1 MGIDQLQT
9 MADYPRI
16 PPELNVVM
24 ETTGELAG
32 KCPFLQSLKDN
43 GAGDAHQANVTKNH
57 IREDRIPQF
66 KQGNWGCIK
75 DSILDCVGNTP
86 MVRCKNIA
94 EDEGFQA
101 DGVQLLAKCV
111 FMNPGGAVKDRIG
124 RRMIVDAEKRTE
136 LFKKGLGTG
145 GDHSQGWDGREFK
158 RGDVIIEPTSG
169 NTGIGLSMAAAV
181 KGYDMIITMPEKMS
195 QEKQDALKGLGATI
209 VRTPTEHA
217 WDHQD
222 SHISEAYKLRKKLN
236 DEFAAKGSVKS
247 AHVLDQYRNPGNGM
261 AHYEETGA
269 EIWSQTAG
277 TITHLIAGAG
287 TGGTITGIARK
298 LKEMAAADIQSGKRT
313 KQVTIVGV
321 DPNGSIL
328 AEDPKAEG
336 EQPDRAVYAYPQRV
350 RAHKINEAH
359 PSGPW
364 GQQTEGI
371 GYDFIPRVIDRDVVD
386 ERVKGPDEESFIMA
400 RRLLRREGFMCGGS
414 SGTAMH
420 AACQYI
426 KDNNLSD
433 DPNAV
438 VVVVCPDNIRN
449 YMTKHLNAD
458 WMYERGYMSEQRC
471 ADAFAAKHIEVND
484 WGKDKTVSDLP
495 LHPARFL
502 STMETCDNAINIMR
516 MTGFDQFPVKD
527 ENGAIFGVL
536 TATNLLTRLG
546 KKQLTINSPIKRA
559 CVRDLRKIYT
569 TKSENPGGVSLNELV
584 RILSRNSFVLVDN
597 KYFITFSDI
606 FDMMHPKPWMV
617 TQEEFIA
624 AQKVSTRNM
633 VVAATMSASMAFV
646 CGAILNRFW
655 K

>member
-1 MGIDQLQT
+1 MGAHRRP
-9 MADYPRI
+9 MDYPRI

-101 DGVQLLAKCV
+101 DGVQLLAKCE

-209 VRTPTEHA
+209 VRTPTEYA
-217 WDHQD
+217 WDHEG

-236 DEFAAKGSVKS
+236 AQFDEEGNGRS
-247 AHVLDQYRNPGNGM
+247 AHVLDQYRNPGNSM
-261 AHYEETGA
+261 AHYEETGR
-269 EIWSQTAG
+269 EIWEQTNGKIA
-277 TITHLIAGAG
+277 HLIAGAG

-298 LKEMAAADIQSGKRT
+298 LKEMAQSQNRT
-313 KQVTIVGV
+313 VTVVGV
-321 DPNGSIL
+321 DPNGSAL
-328 AEDPKAEG
+328 AED
-336 EQPDRAVYAYPQRV
+336 
-350 RAHKINEAH
+350 KIKTPERSTSWSKSGYKEHDINKNN
-359 PSGPW
+359 PPGPW
-364 GQQTEGI
+364 GQQIEGI
-371 GYDFIPRVIDRDVVD
+371 GYDFIPRVLDRDIVD
-386 ERVKGPDEESFIMA
+386 VWLKGPDKESYIMA
-400 RRLLRREGFMCGGS
+400 RRLLREEGFMCGGS
-414 SGTAMH
+414 SGTAMD
-420 AACQYI
+420 AAVRYI
-426 KDNNLSD
+426 KENKLDQ
-433 DPNAV
+433 DPDAV
-438 VVVVCPDNIRN
+438 VVVLMPDNIRN

-458 WMYERGYMSEQRC
+458 WMYERGYMNETEC
-471 ADAFAAKHIEVND
+471 MEAYAAHHVECND
-484 WGKDKTVSDLP
+484 WGTDKCLADLNM
-495 LHPARFL
+495 HPAIFL
-502 STMETCDNAINIMR
+502 RTNDTVQNAINLMR
-516 MTGFDQFPVKD
+516 QQGFDQFPVKD
-527 ENGAIFGVL
+527 EEGNVYGVL
-536 TATNLLTRLG
+536 TATNLLTRMG
-546 KKQLTINSPIKRA
+546 KKQLSSMDPIKKA
-559 CVRDLRKIYT
+559 CVRDLRQISTNDPDLK
-569 TKSENPGGVSLNELV
+569 GGVKVNELI
-584 RILSRNSFVLVDN
+584 RILTRNSFVLVDG

-606 FDMMHPKPWMV
+606 FDLMEPRPWMV
-617 TQEEFIA
+617 TQAEFN
-624 AQKVSTRNM
+624 AQEKVANRNM
-633 VVAATMSASMAFV
+633 VITAGVVGSVAFL
-646 CGAILNRFW
+646 CGAILNR
-655 K
+655 